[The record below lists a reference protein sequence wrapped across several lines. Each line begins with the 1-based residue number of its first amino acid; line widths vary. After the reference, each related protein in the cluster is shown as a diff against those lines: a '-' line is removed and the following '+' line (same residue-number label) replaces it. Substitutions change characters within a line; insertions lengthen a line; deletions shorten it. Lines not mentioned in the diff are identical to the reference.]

1 MTDTA
6 PLPSSKPDSETPTGD
21 HDDFSA
27 ALVEFEAAPPQN
39 AALEPLEYLPETSEP
54 SEQSGSPSLSL
65 EALLDVPVTV
75 SAVLGRRKIDVA
87 SLSKMGAGSIIDLD
101 RKVGDPV
108 DLYINDQLIARG
120 ELVLA
125 DGGLGISMTEIIH
138 PNTTLAGSSTDTDQ
152 E

>member
-6 PLPSSKPDSETPTGD
+6 PLSPATPDDDAPAD
-21 HDDFSA
+21 QHDDFSA
-27 ALVEFEAAPPQN
+27 TLVEFEAAPLQD
-39 AALEPLEYLPETSEP
+39 ALPETLDQAVDPVTVADNDFST
-54 SEQSGSPSLSL
+54 GLSFDT
-65 EALLDVPVTV
+65 LLDIPVTV
-75 SAVLGRRKIDVA
+75 SAVLGRRKIDVE
-87 SLSKMGAGSIIDLD
+87 SLTKLGAGSIIDLD

-138 PNTTLAGSSTDTDQ
+138 PNNVHPSLSPPSEQ